1 MQISADTEHVV
12 AVLDEQAEGG
22 LRKKNDMAIILE
34 LAASHDEADLAMHII
49 RTGTGLWKVYGTL
62 RRLQP
67 GAEGY
72 PQLEREFATQ
82 MNMLREQLAD
92 LMRHADD
99 ESLKRFDDIYFGM
112 TTGVIRNLVDL
123 GHDLAKLKALQSPE

>member
-1 MQISADTEHVV
+1 MQISADTEHVI
-12 AVLDEQAEGG
+12 AVLEEHSEGG
-22 LRKKNDMAIILE
+22 LRKKNDMAVILE
-34 LAASHDEADLAMHII
+34 IAATYDESTLVIDII

-82 MNMLREQLAD
+82 MNTLREHLANI
-92 LMRHADD
+92 MQHADD
-99 ESLKRFDDIYFGM
+99 ETLKRFDDIYFGM

-123 GHDLAKLKALQSPE
+123 SHDLSKLKAMQQS